1 MKVCGFMIELTD
13 IDWMCHC
20 CILAV
25 DKMCCGLS
33 LDTEVDCHIV

>member
-1 MKVCGFMIELTD
+1 VRRFMIELTD

-25 DKMCCGLS
+25 DKMYCGLS
-33 LDTEVDCHIV
+33 SDTEVDCHIV